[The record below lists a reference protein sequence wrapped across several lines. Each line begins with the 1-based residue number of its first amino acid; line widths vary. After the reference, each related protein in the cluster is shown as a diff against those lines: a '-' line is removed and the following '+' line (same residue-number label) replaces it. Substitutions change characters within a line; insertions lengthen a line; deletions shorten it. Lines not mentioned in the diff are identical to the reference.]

1 MIHRNTMKNIDQFNK
16 RFDLFLS
23 KHILNKDNQLSKA
36 IHYSIF
42 SGGKRFRPFLIS
54 VMSKELGLP
63 SNITMHLSTSV
74 EMLHNYSLVHDDL
87 PAMDNDKY
95 RRGKKTT
102 HYKYNE
108 FIAILAGCGLLTQS
122 FGILSNKSFKVR
134 DKVKSSLIAELCHIS
149 GEFGLLKGQYDD
161 LSLKKYDMKRRLE
174 INKLKTGMLM
184 SYCCHCTA
192 IAAGKN
198 VKYQNKIKK
207 LGMFIGEIFQ
217 INDDFE
223 DFPKMKISDKKI
235 YNEYKKKL
243 YQKSYI
249 IMKDLKFR
257 KKETYQLL
265 DFVFDLKV

>member
-1 MIHRNTMKNIDQFNK
+1 
-16 RFDLFLS
+16 
-23 KHILNKDNQLSKA
+23 
-36 IHYSIF
+36 
-42 SGGKRFRPFLIS
+42 
-54 VMSKELGLP
+54 
-63 SNITMHLSTSV
+63 
-74 EMLHNYSLVHDDL
+74 
-87 PAMDNDKY
+87 
-95 RRGKKTT
+95 
-102 HYKYNE
+102 
-108 FIAILAGCGLLTQS
+108 
-122 FGILSNKSFKVR
+122 
-134 DKVKSSLIAELCHIS
+134 
-149 GEFGLLKGQYDD
+149 
-161 LSLKKYDMKRRLE
+161 MKRRLE

-257 KKETYQLL
+257 KKENLSIIR
-265 DFVFDLKV
+265 FCF